1 MKTLQYW
8 VVRCIHKEQPFEEIV
23 WATDEDSAVEEMVK
37 RLIEREMATDCRI
50 TSVRQWGSE
59 EEKIVFSGEF
69 F

>member
-8 VVRCIHKEQPFEEIV
+8 VVKYIRREQCFEEIV
-23 WATDEDSAVEEMVK
+23 WATDEESAVEEMVR